1 MDYSVLQITKLNT
14 IPLIFSSTKNL
25 SYPMPP
31 LVTSELVDDDGESFI
46 KVRATLFIDSENES
60 TPTIDSITETARII
74 EIIYSYDYSE
84 DIPSSYDTWYVEID
98 CTSKEIEDIKNVVSF
113 LRDVDPTTSRGTQTR
128 VQPTQG

>member
-1 MDYSVLQITKLNT
+1 MDYSILQITKLNT

-84 DIPSSYDTWYVEID
+84 EIPSSYDTWYVEID
-98 CTSKEIEDIKNVVSF
+98 CTSKEIQDIKNVVSF
-113 LRDVDPTTSRGTQTR
+113 LRDVDPRTSRGTQTR